1 MNFTQFS
8 VESSLLSLKFIG
20 FRFFMIVFL
29 EANKSLQ
36 LDVMFTTTGNASGVG
51 HPHLGLLIKK
61 VGLDDLEEF
70 EEDSYT

>member
-1 MNFTQFS
+1 
-8 VESSLLSLKFIG
+8 
-20 FRFFMIVFL
+20 MIVFL